1 MTNFA
6 DFQIGLYFAGL
17 GGAVPEYPLT
27 FAGLEAAA
35 KEKME
40 HRLFDYVAG
49 GAGDEHTQRGNVDAF
64 GRWGILPRMLSGA
77 AERDLSIELFG
88 HTLPTPIF
96 MAPIGVL
103 GVMTD
108 DEHGDLATAAAS
120 AASGVPMVA
129 STLMQD
135 PMEQV
140 GAALGDTPGF
150 FQLYTPN
157 DRELAE
163 SFVRRA
169 EASGF
174 RGIVVT
180 LDTWTLGYRPRDLQH
195 ATFPQLRGSC
205 LANYTSDPVFRDKLA
220 VPPEEDPGA
229 AAIQWA
235 LTFGNP
241 TLTWDDLAW
250 LRGLTELPLLLKG
263 ICHPDDVR
271 RAKDAGVDGIYCS
284 NHGGRQVASAPAI
297 DLLPAVVDAAEGMPV
312 LFDSGVRSGARRR
325 QGARAR
331 RHSRGHRPAVR
342 VRRGARRHRR
352 HRVRAVLP
360 ARRDRPDHGAQR
372 LREHRRA
379 HPRHPDSLL
388 TSAISAS
395 GRMSGNSCDTWCT

>member
-1 MTNFA
+1 MANYA
-6 DFQIGLYFAGL
+6 DFQTGLYFAGL
-17 GGAVPEYPLT
+17 AGEVPAYPLT
-27 FAGLEAAA
+27 FGGLEAAA
-35 KEKME
+35 RDKME
-40 HRLFDYVAG
+40 HRLWDYVSG
-49 GAGDEHTQRGNVDAF
+49 GAGDEHTQRGNVAAF
-64 GRWGILPRMLSGA
+64 ERWGMLPRMLSGA
-77 AERDLSIELFG
+77 ADRDLSIELFG
-88 HTLPTPIF
+88 HTLPSPVF
-96 MAPIGVL
+96 LAPIGVL

-163 SFVRRA
+163 SFVHRA

-195 ATFPQLRGSC
+195 ATFPQLRGGC
-205 LANYTSDPVFRDKLA
+205 LANYTSDPVFRSRLA
-220 VPPEEDPGA
+220 APPEEDPA
-229 AAIQWA
+229 AAAFQWA

-297 DLLPAVVDAAEGMPV
+297 DFLPAVVDAADGTPV
-312 LFDSGVRSGARRR
+312 LFDSGVRSGADVVKALAL
-325 QGARAR
+325 GATAV
-331 RHSRGHRPAVR
+331 GIGRPYGYGAVLGGTAGVEFVLSCLLAEADLTMGLNGYASIAELTRDVLVR
-342 VRRGARRHRR
+342 VRGA
-352 HRVRAVLP
+352 
-360 ARRDRPDHGAQR
+360 
-372 LREHRRA
+372 
-379 HPRHPDSLL
+379 
-388 TSAISAS
+388 
-395 GRMSGNSCDTWCT
+395 

>member
-1 MTNFA
+1 MANYA
-6 DFQIGLYFAGL
+6 DFQTGLYLAGL
-17 GGAVPEYPLT
+17 AGEVPSYPLT

-35 KEKME
+35 EAKME
-40 HRLFDYVAG
+40 HRLWDYVAG
-49 GAGDEHTQRGNVDAF
+49 GAGDEHTQRGNVAAF
-64 GRWGILPRMLSGA
+64 LRWGILPRMLSGA
-77 AERDLSIELFG
+77 AERDLSVELWG
-88 HTLPTPIF
+88 QTLPTPIF

-108 DEHGDLATAAAS
+108 DEHGDLATAAA
-120 AASGVPMVA
+120 AASSGVPMVG

-135 PMEQV
+135 PMEDV
-140 GAALGDTPGF
+140 AAALGDTPGF

-195 ATFPQLRGSC
+195 ATFPQLRGGC
-205 LANYTSDPVFRDKLA
+205 LANYTSDPVFRAKLA

-229 AAIQWA
+229 AALQWA

-241 TLTWDDLAW
+241 ALTWEDLAW
-250 LRGLTELPLLLKG
+250 LRELTDLPLLLKG

-284 NHGGRQVASAPAI
+284 NHGGRQAASAPAL

-312 LFDSGVRSGARRR
+312 LFDSGVRSGADVVKALAL
-325 QGARAR
+325 GAQ
-331 RHSRGHRPAVR
+331 AVLA
-342 VRRGARRHRR
+342 G
-352 HRVRAVLP
+352 RAVLWGLAANGEDGARHVLEIFRSEILNALQLLGCVSP
-360 ARRDRPDHGAQR
+360 ADVGRDRV
-372 LREHRRA
+372 
-379 HPRHPDSLL
+379 
-388 TSAISAS
+388 
-395 GRMSGNSCDTWCT
+395 GRVR